1 MNYKIF
7 IITIILILMGSTIC
21 ISILSPKLHKPLVI
35 TSDKTDITKTDK
47 ETDSLN
53 VNLSTTEI
61 LWWNQWKSN
70 LHNKF
75 YRDLALKTNSAIP
88 DNYHFLIN
96 FEVTNDSKIINLKVE
111 GNPDSY
117 RKILELYTKQI
128 LKSYENTSILK
139 FPQNTKLKNKPVKIE
154 FSNTGKHKGDIR
166 PEDFA
171 DDYEVIQSEK

>member
-1 MNYKIF
+1 MNYKFF
-7 IITIILILMGSTIC
+7 IITIILILTGSSIC
-21 ISILSPKLHKPLVI
+21 ISLLSPKLHKPLVI
-35 TSDKTDITKTDK
+35 TNDKADIAKINIQTNSSN
-47 ETDSLN
+47 E
-53 VNLSTTEI
+53 NLSTTEI

-75 YRDLALKTNSAIP
+75 YRDLTLKTNSAIP

-111 GNPDSY
+111 GNPESY

-139 FPQNTKLKNKPVKIE
+139 FPQNTKLKTKPVKIE
-154 FSNTGKHKGDIR
+154 FSNTGKHKGNTK

-171 DDYEVIQSEK
+171 DDYEIVQSEK

>member
-1 MNYKIF
+1 MNYKFF
-7 IITIILILMGSTIC
+7 IITIILILIGSSIF

-35 TSDKTDITKTDK
+35 TNDKADITKINIQTNSSNED
-47 ETDSLN
+47 
-53 VNLSTTEI
+53 LSTMEI

-88 DNYHFLIN
+88 DKYHFLIN
-96 FEVTNDSKIINLKVE
+96 FEVTNDSKVINLKVE

-128 LKSYENTSILK
+128 LKSYEHTSILK
-139 FPQNTKLKNKPVKIE
+139 FPQNTKLKTKPVKIE
-154 FSNTGKHKGDIR
+154 FSNTGKHKGNTQ